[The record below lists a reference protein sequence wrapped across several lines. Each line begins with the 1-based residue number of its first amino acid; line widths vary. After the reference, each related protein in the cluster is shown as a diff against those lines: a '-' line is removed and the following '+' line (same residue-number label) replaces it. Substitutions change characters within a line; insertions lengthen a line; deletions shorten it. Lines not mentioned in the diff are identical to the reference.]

1 MSDFGQLRSY
11 DRFLIP
17 VHVLVWTAFTEP
29 AGGIMNSA
37 SLVASSRYLDTWEE
51 CRGRGGELVCSSGRA
66 VHNRAAA
73 CVAAGGGIFENQ
85 L

>member
-1 MSDFGQLRSY
+1 M
-11 DRFLIP
+11 
-17 VHVLVWTAFTEP
+17 EP
-29 AGGIMNSA
+29 AGGIMKSA

-51 CRGRGGELVCSSGRA
+51 FRGRWGELVCSSGRA

-73 CVAAGGGIFENQ
+73 CVAAGRGIFEHQ